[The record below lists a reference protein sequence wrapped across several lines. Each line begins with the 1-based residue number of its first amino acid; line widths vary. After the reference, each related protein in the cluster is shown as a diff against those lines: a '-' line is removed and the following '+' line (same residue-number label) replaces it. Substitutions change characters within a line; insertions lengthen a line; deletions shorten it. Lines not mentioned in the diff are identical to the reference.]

1 MDQLEYQYGQLS
13 KGQRAI
19 KRRRPMDVKGDNA
32 MRQIEGI
39 VPVMLTPMEVEGGL
53 DFVGLERLTDWY
65 LDNNA
70 GTLFAV
76 CQSSEMQH
84 LTLDER
90 VRLSRHVIA
99 QAQGR
104 VPVVVSGHIAASLD
118 DQIDELRAMA
128 ATEPDALI
136 LVTNRLDP
144 SNSGTDAFRHN
155 LDRVLT
161 ALPDDLPLGL
171 YECPAPFRRLLSDEE
186 LALCRDTGR
195 FVALKD
201 VSCDLET
208 VARRVQ
214 LTEGSPLNIIN
225 ANAAI
230 ALSAMRAGSKG
241 FAGVLT
247 NFHCDLYAWM
257 YQNNTVDS
265 DLMREL
271 AVFLAIAAN
280 IEAFG
285 YPRNAKRFHMRQGLF
300 AAEDS
305 RVWPEDIRARFWA
318 LDEMLDHL
326 EAGSAQFR
334 NRIAALDAFQVGIE
348 QL

>member
-1 MDQLEYQYGQLS
+1 
-13 KGQRAI
+13 
-19 KRRRPMDVKGDNA
+19 
-32 MRQIEGI
+32 MRQIEGVI
-39 VPVMLTPMEVEGGL
+39 PVMLTPMKVDGGL
-53 DFVGLERLTDWY
+53 DFVGLERLTNWY
-65 LDNNA
+65 LNNNA
-70 GTLFAV
+70 GALFAV

-90 VRLSRHVIA
+90 VLLSRHVIT
-99 QAQGR
+99 QVKGQI
-104 VPVVVSGHIAASLD
+104 PVVVSGHIAESME

-128 ATEPDALI
+128 ATKPDALI

-144 SNSGTDAFRHN
+144 NNLGTNAFRHN
-155 LDRVLT
+155 MDRVLT

-186 LALCRDTGR
+186 LSLCRDTGR
-195 FVALKD
+195 FFAMKD

-208 VARRVQ
+208 VSRRVQ
-214 LTEGSPLNIIN
+214 LTQGSPLNIIN

-257 YQNNTVDS
+257 YQNHTAES

-271 AVFLAIAAN
+271 MVFLAMSAN

-285 YPRNAKRFHMRQGLF
+285 YPKNAKRFHMRQGLF
-300 AAEDS
+300 AAENS

-318 LDEMLDHL
+318 LDEMLDHP
-326 EAGSAQFR
+326 EAGNAQFR
-334 NRIAALDAFQVGIE
+334 NRIAALEAKNH
-348 QL
+348 

>member
-1 MDQLEYQYGQLS
+1 
-13 KGQRAI
+13 
-19 KRRRPMDVKGDNA
+19 
-32 MRQIEGI
+32 MRQIEGV
-39 VPVMLTPMEVEGGL
+39 VPVMLTPMGADGGL
-53 DFVGLERLTDWY
+53 DIAGLERLTDWY
-65 LDNNA
+65 QDNDA
-70 GTLFAV
+70 GALFAV

-90 VRLSRHVIA
+90 VRLSRHVIT
-99 QAQGR
+99 QVRGR
-104 VPVVVSGHIAASLD
+104 VPVVVSGHIAATLD

-144 SNSGTDAFRHN
+144 DKCGTDAFRHN
-155 LDRVLT
+155 LDRILA
-161 ALPDDLPLGL
+161 ALPGDLPLGL

-186 LALCRDTGR
+186 IALCRDTGR

-214 LTEGSPLNIIN
+214 LTKGSPLNIIN

-257 YQNNTVDS
+257 YQNHRLDS
-265 DLMREL
+265 DLMRDL
-271 AVFLAIAAN
+271 TTFLAMAAN

-285 YPRNAKRFHMRQGLF
+285 YPRNAKRFHLRQGLL
-300 AAEDS
+300 AAEGS
-305 RVWPEDIRARFWA
+305 RVWPEDIRDRFWA

-334 NRIAALDAFQVGIE
+334 NRIAALGAGVDG
-348 QL
+348 